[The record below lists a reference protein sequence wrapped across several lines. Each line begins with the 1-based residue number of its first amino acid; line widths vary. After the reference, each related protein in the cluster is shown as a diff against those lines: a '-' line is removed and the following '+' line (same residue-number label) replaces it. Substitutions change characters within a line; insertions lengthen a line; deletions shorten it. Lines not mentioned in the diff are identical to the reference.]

1 MNCIAVNK
9 FHTYTLYYPKVLF
22 SIIIESE
29 KLSQNLN
36 FIVEKKNNDKLD
48 IIKLSMPK
56 PVYFY
61 KGPDHV
67 KSCIYSDNQYNSELL
82 PYLTK
87 RLKKHKDLKKFNDTP
102 LRDYINTNWKKLK
115 NFVYVNTITS
125 VVRFDN
131 LNNKI
136 SIDTLLELKKDIQSE
151 LCIDNKILLKLKKE
165 YEKSS

>member
-1 MNCIAVNK
+1 MNCIVINK
-9 FHTYTLYYPKVLF
+9 FLTYTLYSPKLLF

-29 KLSQNLN
+29 KMNKN
-36 FIVEKKNNDKLD
+36 ADYIIEKKSNDWLD
-48 IIKLSMPK
+48 MIKLSMPK

-61 KGPDHV
+61 NGPDHV
-67 KSCIYSDNQYNSELL
+67 KSCIYSDNQYNNELL

-87 RLKKHKDLKKFNDTP
+87 RLKKHKDLKKFNNIP
-102 LRDYINTNWKKLK
+102 LRDYINSKWKKLK
-115 NFVYVNTITS
+115 KFVYVNTITT

-136 SIDTLLELKKDIQSE
+136 SIDTILELKKNIQPE

-165 YEKSS
+165 YENI

>member
-1 MNCIAVNK
+1 MNCITVNK
-9 FHTYTLYYPKVLF
+9 LLTYSLYYPKVLF

-29 KLSQNLN
+29 KMRKNSNY
-36 FIVEKKNNDKLD
+36 IIEKKNNDKLD

-56 PVYFY
+56 PIYVY

-67 KSCIYSDNQYNSELL
+67 KSCIYSDNQYNNELL

-87 RLKKHKDLKKFNDTP
+87 RLKKHKDLKKFNDIP
-102 LRDYINTNWKKLK
+102 LRDYINSNWKKLK
-115 NFVYVNTITS
+115 KFVYINTITS

-136 SIDTLLELKKDIQSE
+136 SIETLLELKKDIQPE
-151 LCIDNKILLKLKKE
+151 FCIDNKILLKLKKE
-165 YEKSS
+165 YEKI